1 MLSKSNLILAAAPTE
16 MMAAQSFGLTLAH
29 MAYRVGGGPHLFRAN
44 LPIPAR
50 GGLMMIDDAG
60 FDGRGDPGP
69 FCQEVMRECTARGY
83 TGVICGFDRPFP
95 LLGRVIAELS
105 PLLERQGWP
114 FYISEVY
121 ARYSDTAKILIP
133 TALSGGSLH
142 QRLEEAAAQ
151 YGASRIA
158 LAVERAAEDFF
169 LPSPTGQGIPL
180 SQEALQARIEERSPT
195 IFFSGELCAH
205 YFTYMNKQNGAHFI
219 LFDDASSI
227 RKKLHVARTLDI
239 SDALLPYPEVADIL
253 PEILA

>member
-105 PLLERQGWP
+105 PL
-114 FYISEVY
+114 
-121 ARYSDTAKILIP
+121 
-133 TALSGGSLH
+133 
-142 QRLEEAAAQ
+142 
-151 YGASRIA
+151 
-158 LAVERAAEDFF
+158 
-169 LPSPTGQGIPL
+169 
-180 SQEALQARIEERSPT
+180 
-195 IFFSGELCAH
+195 
-205 YFTYMNKQNGAHFI
+205 
-219 LFDDASSI
+219 
-227 RKKLHVARTLDI
+227 
-239 SDALLPYPEVADIL
+239 
-253 PEILA
+253 

>member
-114 FYISEVY
+114 FYISELY

-133 TALSGGSLH
+133 TALSGG
-142 QRLEEAAAQ
+142 
-151 YGASRIA
+151 
-158 LAVERAAEDFF
+158 FF

>member
-69 FCQEVMRECTARGY
+69 FCQEVMRECTARCY

-114 FYISEVY
+114 FYISELY

-142 QRLEEAAAQ
+142 QRLEE
-151 YGASRIA
+151 GMIDEVRLLI
-158 LAVERAAEDFF
+158 E
-169 LPSPTGQGIPL
+169 QGIQPDDL
-180 SQEALQARIEERSPT
+180 IYYGLEYKYLTLYVIGKLTYEEMFTQLETAIHQFAKRQMTWFRGMERRGFTIHWMNARWPMEEK
-195 IFFSGELCAH
+195 IAFV
-205 YFTYMNKQNGAHFI
+205 K
-219 LFDDASSI
+219 
-227 RKKLHVARTLDI
+227 KKL
-239 SDALLPYPEVADIL
+239 EG
-253 PEILA
+253 